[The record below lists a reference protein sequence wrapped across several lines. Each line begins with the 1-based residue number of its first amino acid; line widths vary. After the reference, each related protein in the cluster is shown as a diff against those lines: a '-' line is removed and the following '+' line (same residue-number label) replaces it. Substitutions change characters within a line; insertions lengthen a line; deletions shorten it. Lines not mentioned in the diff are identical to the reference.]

1 MSHNKYF
8 LDLIIT
14 LKRRNIYQI
23 HENIYMGHFKQG
35 LESSSYEIEL
45 RSYVVMIS
53 QVNSYKTLL
62 ELVLSMPTR
71 IMRPNN
77 LHFSSQRNYIS
88 NVSPEIQQLL
98 IDT

>member
-1 MSHNKYF
+1 
-8 LDLIIT
+8 
-14 LKRRNIYQI
+14 
-23 HENIYMGHFKQG
+23 MGHFKQG

-53 QVNSYKTLL
+53 QGNSYKTLL

-71 IMRPNN
+71 IMRPTN

-98 IDT
+98 VDT

>member
-1 MSHNKYF
+1 M
-8 LDLIIT
+8 T
-14 LKRRNIYQI
+14 LKKRKIYQI
-23 HENIYMGHFKQG
+23 HDNIYKGHFKQR

>member
-1 MSHNKYF
+1 
-8 LDLIIT
+8 
-14 LKRRNIYQI
+14 
-23 HENIYMGHFKQG
+23 MGHFKQG

>member
-1 MSHNKYF
+1 
-8 LDLIIT
+8 
-14 LKRRNIYQI
+14 
-23 HENIYMGHFKQG
+23 MGHFKQG

-88 NVSPEIQQLL
+88 NVSPEIQQFL

>member
-1 MSHNKYF
+1 
-8 LDLIIT
+8 
-14 LKRRNIYQI
+14 
-23 HENIYMGHFKQG
+23 MGHFKQG

-77 LHFSSQRNYIS
+77 LHFSYQRNYIS

>member
-1 MSHNKYF
+1 
-8 LDLIIT
+8 
-14 LKRRNIYQI
+14 
-23 HENIYMGHFKQG
+23 MGHFKQG
-35 LESSSYEIEL
+35 LESSNYEIEL

>member
-1 MSHNKYF
+1 
-8 LDLIIT
+8 
-14 LKRRNIYQI
+14 
-23 HENIYMGHFKQG
+23 MGHFKQG
-35 LESSSYEIEL
+35 LESLSYEIEL

>member
-1 MSHNKYF
+1 MS
-8 LDLIIT
+8 
-14 LKRRNIYQI
+14 
-23 HENIYMGHFKQG
+23 HFKQG

>member
-1 MSHNKYF
+1 
-8 LDLIIT
+8 
-14 LKRRNIYQI
+14 
-23 HENIYMGHFKQG
+23 MGHFKQG

-77 LHFSSQRNYIS
+77 LHFSSQRNYIL

>member
-1 MSHNKYF
+1 
-8 LDLIIT
+8 
-14 LKRRNIYQI
+14 
-23 HENIYMGHFKQG
+23 MGHFKQG

-98 IDT
+98 VDT

>member
-1 MSHNKYF
+1 
-8 LDLIIT
+8 
-14 LKRRNIYQI
+14 
-23 HENIYMGHFKQG
+23 MGHFKQG

-45 RSYVVMIS
+45 RFYVVMIS